1 MCQRGQKRLLQPWQG
16 PRPGWNLGW
25 EQPGVMA
32 GDGASFP
39 SNTHLCGLWD
49 HSGTLD
55 WAAAGTCWSYPAVA
69 LQDDLLNVFL
79 RGTEVQSWAM
89 SEPAQLKPKELSAA
103 EGEIPAQESPWWLSC
118 DWGIFCES
126 HRSLDSLQ
134 KHFEALRGK
143 CEPGQCTQGKFC
155 LCVLREGESRE
166 CISEWALEISP
177 CLGTKQL
184 EECHGLH
191 RGAMIWGICCLKK
204 A

>member
-1 MCQRGQKRLLQPWQG
+1 M
-16 PRPGWNLGW
+16 
-25 EQPGVMA
+25 
-32 GDGASFP
+32 
-39 SNTHLCGLWD
+39 
-49 HSGTLD
+49 
-55 WAAAGTCWSYPAVA
+55 A

-184 EECHGLH
+184 EECHGLQ
-191 RGAMIWGICCLKK
+191 RGNDLGNLLFKKSIKCYKTCLVSRENYGNRTRFTSNSSQ
-204 A
+204 AVDWCV